1 MKLRGREKN
10 KLIVLT
16 FISVLVFILF
26 ACFIT
31 LIINI
36 SVNKGILPVIFFLL
50 MIYSLLMFIYNLLY
64 NYQYN
69 KINVKT
75 TQVKISY
82 ILFFI
87 INLVLFILSSI
98 SIWY

>member
-10 KLIVLT
+10 KIMILT
-16 FISVLVFILF
+16 FISILVFILF

-36 SVNKGILPVIFFLL
+36 SSNKGILPVIFFLL
-50 MIYSLLMFIYNLLY
+50 MIYSLLMFIYNLFF

-69 KINVKT
+69 RINVKT
-75 TQVKISY
+75 ANVKISY

-87 INLVLFILSSI
+87 VNLVLFALSYI

>member
-10 KLIVLT
+10 KVIIISIISIIV
-16 FISVLVFILF
+16 FVLF

-36 SVNKGILPVIFFLL
+36 SFNKGIIPAIFFLL
-50 MIYSLLMFIYNLLY
+50 MIYSLLMFLYNLLY

-69 KINVKT
+69 KINIKT
-75 TQVKISY
+75 TQIKISY

-87 INLVLFILSSI
+87 INLLLFLLSYI